1 MSAAVGIG
9 VSSMVSA
16 IASSCPIES
25 VTEVLSADSGSLD
38 SPLQPVVLKH
48 IADNRMIET
57 IMTEAFLIVNNSM
70 PRKQDN

>member
-16 IASSCPIES
+16 RASCSSAES
-25 VTEVLSADSGSLD
+25 ETDVLSACSGSLA

-57 IMTEAFLIVNNSM
+57 IMTEAFLIVNISKPCN
-70 PRKQDN
+70 QDN